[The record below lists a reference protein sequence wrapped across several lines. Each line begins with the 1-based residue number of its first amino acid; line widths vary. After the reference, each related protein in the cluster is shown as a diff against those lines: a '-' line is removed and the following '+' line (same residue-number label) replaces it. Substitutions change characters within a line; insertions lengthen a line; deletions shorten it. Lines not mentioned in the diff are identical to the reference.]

1 MTRTITE
8 IENEILAAKEQDA
21 VLQEINTVS
30 RFSPWRAIVYVM
42 AFVIYSLEKLFTLFK
57 KDITE
62 IVTNNRIGSLPW
74 YAQVSK
80 AFQLGDNLN
89 ENLEYNTLNTELQII
104 TRVAVKELL
113 SSTLSIKVA
122 KGATQASL
130 GPLAEIEEQQ
140 FTAYLNKVKPAGVR
154 IDVQSLTADQIQIT
168 AEVFYNPLF
177 ATADITTR
185 LIAAIND
192 YSSNIDFGGQL
203 NRNDLISRV
212 RQEEGI
218 DDFIIIQLQV
228 VQNNVAITVNRAQ
241 ELAAGYAVFDD
252 QNSTFT
258 YTPIGGAASSP
269 PQAFF

>member
-8 IENEILAAKEQDA
+8 IENEILTAKENDS
-21 VLQEINTVS
+21 VLQEINTTS

-57 KDITE
+57 ADITE

-89 ENLEYNTLNTELQII
+89 ENLQYNTLNTELQII
-104 TRVAVKELL
+104 TRVAVKELPD
-113 SSTLSIKVA
+113 STLSIKVA

-130 GPLAEIEEQQ
+130 SPLAEIEEQQ
-140 FTAYLNKVKPAGVR
+140 FTAYLSKMKPAGVR
-154 IDVQSLTADQIQIT
+154 INVQSLTADQIQIT

-177 ATADITTR
+177 ATADITAR
-185 LIAAIND
+185 LIAAVND
-192 YSSNIDFGGQL
+192 YCSNIDFGGQL
-203 NRNDLISRV
+203 NRNDLIGRV

-218 DDFIIIQLQV
+218 DDLIILQLQV
-228 VQNNVAITVNRAQ
+228 VQNNATIPVNRAQ

-252 QNSTFT
+252 QNSAFT
-258 YTPIGGAASSP
+258 YTPIGGSSAPSPRAS
-269 PQAFF
+269 F